1 MDISVFQRDVSDLAA
16 ALKQGLEAQIFG
28 SFSERNPGLGRMIT
42 CPHCHTRRRQFAT
55 EKCCNASHAT
65 TMRAWSASHD
75 KKGERLDKRPEKG
88 FGPTTRHE
96 KGFYQEACAPRVVEA
111 PMAKWF
117 FKKFR
122 HKRHGQ
128 SRAWKIR
135 QMTQRMQMDFHFLE
149 FAAESMHTTTPKPEH
164 IPAFAEK
171 YYHWQAAQIVKR
183 QRKQQDISRR
193 VNLGL
198 LPGLDG

>member
-1 MDISVFQRDVSDLAA
+1 MDISVFQRDISDLAA
-16 ALKQGLEAQIFG
+16 ALKQGLEAQLFG
-28 SFSERNPGLGRMIT
+28 SFSERNPGLGRMMT

-65 TMRAWSASHD
+65 TMRAWS
-75 KKGERLDKRPEKG
+75 E
-88 FGPTTRHE
+88 E

-135 QMTQRMQMDFHFLE
+135 QMAQRMQADFHFLE
-149 FAAESMHTTTPKPEH
+149 FAAEVMHTTIPKPEH

-183 QRKQQDISRR
+183 QRKQQDTSRR
-193 VNLGL
+193 INLGL